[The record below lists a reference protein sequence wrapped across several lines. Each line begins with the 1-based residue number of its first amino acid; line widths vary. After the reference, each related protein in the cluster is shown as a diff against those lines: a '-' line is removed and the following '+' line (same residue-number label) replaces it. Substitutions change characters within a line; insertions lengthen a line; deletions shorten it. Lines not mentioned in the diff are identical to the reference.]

1 MRINKFNLVTVA
13 ALFIGG
19 VCMLNAKDKITA
31 QRANPDGHN
40 RGISVEEYRR
50 GEAQIRELV
59 KKGKVSKEDA
69 EKRLIEMRK
78 AIRGEKKPESDSR
91 HSVDGLKKKY
101 DSLEKE
107 IWSAVKAG
115 KLSKKDAG
123 KKLAALKKKMFG
135 GKEGHDKEDDLKRKY
150 NSLEKE
156 MQAAIKA
163 GKLSKKDAGKKL
175 AALKKEMFG
184 GNEGHDKKDW
194 DEKKDPDIE
203 KLKRQLEALK
213 RENERL
219 RKRLEGRRRR

>member
-1 MRINKFNLVTVA
+1 
-13 ALFIGG
+13 
-19 VCMLNAKDKITA
+19 ML
-31 QRANPDGHN
+31 RSG
-40 RGISVEEYRR
+40 S
-50 GEAQIRELV
+50 
-59 KKGKVSKEDA
+59 
-69 EKRLIEMRK
+69 IEMRK

-123 KKLAALKKKMFG
+123 KKLAALKKEMFG
-135 GKEGHDKEDDLKRKY
+135 GK
-150 NSLEKE
+150 
-156 MQAAIKA
+156 
-163 GKLSKKDAGKKL
+163 
-175 AALKKEMFG
+175 
-184 GNEGHDKKDW
+184 EGHDKKDW